1 MNMDATSYQRLVQRV
16 EELEKRNRRVQR
28 VVLAVLALGGMALLM
43 GQSPP
48 NAPKD
53 AEPRNVVEAQ
63 RFVLLGR
70 NGRPAA
76 MLGTVKGSH
85 GLFLFDDE
93 EQTRA
98 ELILR
103 PSGAPELNFYDEQG
117 RLVRGDVQGPAPV
130 KEEPAAAGKGAGE
143 EKQASPVPQ
152 NIKKAD
158 RATDKAAKKDNT
170 QVYVTP
176 FGKKYHRENCRFL
189 SKNANAMPLQD
200 AAKKYEPCNVC
211 RPPEP

>member
-1 MNMDATSYQRLVQRV
+1 MDMDNASYQRLNRRIEV
-16 EELEKRNRRVQR
+16 LEKQNQR
-28 VVLAVLALGGMALLM
+28 FKCGGLAVLVLIGTALLM

-48 NAPKD
+48 NTPKE

-70 NGRPAA
+70 SGKPAA

-85 GLFLFDDE
+85 GLFLFDEE

-103 PSGAPELNFYDEQG
+103 PNGSPELNYYDAEG
-117 RLVRGDVQGPAPV
+117 RLLRSDAKAEAPA
-130 KEEPAAAGKGAGE
+130 KDEPAVVAKGAGE
-143 EKQASPVPQ
+143 EKQASPAPQ
-152 NIKKAD
+152 NIKKAEK
-158 RATDKAAKKDNT
+158 AADKTAKKDNT

-189 SKNANAMPLQD
+189 SKNANAMPLQE